1 MEGCRALCQAGNE
14 DFGISPVEA
23 NAAGKPVVAFAGGGA
38 LETVQDGR
46 TGAFFR
52 RHDPDDALDAI
63 RRCDLIDT
71 PPGAIA
77 AGAQRF
83 SRAAFRAAL
92 VGVLETRMRARRER
106 PALA

>member
-23 NAAGKPVVAFAGGGA
+23 NAAGKPVVAFAAGGA
-38 LETVQDGR
+38 LETVQDGT

-71 PPGAIA
+71 PPVASA
-77 AGAQRF
+77 ASAQRF
-83 SRAAFRAAL
+83 SRAAFRAGL
-92 VGVLETRMRARRER
+92 LSVLQTRMRAHRAR
-106 PALA
+106 PQLA